1 MGLINQCG
9 KQKKKIYN
17 LPLNS
22 PNLFTLKSDPETESL
37 AEGLLEQGWE
47 AVLYRG
53 FPSLLESE
61 AAMTSSGSCLKKHW
75 LHPAAWTHFSL
86 TPW

>member
-9 KQKKKIYN
+9 KQKKKKIYN

-22 PNLFTLKSDPETESL
+22 PYLFTLKSDPETESL

-47 AVLYRG
+47 AVLC
-53 FPSLLESE
+53 L
-61 AAMTSSGSCLKKHW
+61 GSRASWRVRL
-75 LHPAAWTHFSL
+75 P
-86 TPW
+86 

>member
-9 KQKKKIYN
+9 KQKKKKRKIYN

-22 PNLFTLKSDPETESL
+22 PNLFTLKSDPETERFE
-37 AEGLLEQGWE
+37 EGLLEQGWE

-61 AAMTSSGSCLKKHW
+61 ADMMSSGSSLKKTSSILQPGHTS
-75 LHPAAWTHFSL
+75 H
-86 TPW
+86 